1 MSHTFDIS
9 TIPMNSNAHYTYGM
23 EPINTS
29 PIYERI
35 RGVNKYY
42 DDMRATGNYFYMRK
56 LESSSEAYVTVN
68 GQRILML
75 GSNNYLGMT
84 THPKVKEAAR
94 KALEAYGVG
103 AGSVRLLGGTFE
115 LHEELER
122 RLAEFKGTESAIV
135 FSSGY
140 VSNLATIS
148 SFLNKDQDIAII
160 DEKIHASLLDGLR
173 FSRIPFRV
181 SQHNDLNDMEKKL
194 KASVGKGNLAIIVDG
209 VYSMDG
215 DIAPLPGIYELSK
228 RYNALVIIDEAH
240 ATGVLGMRGRGTPE
254 HFGMHGKI
262 DVVMGTLSKGLGG
275 VGGFAAGPKDLIY
288 YLRHAARGFVFSAA
302 LPPATCAAL
311 IAALDVLENEPQWI
325 IRLRENANL
334 MRRGLQELGY
344 DTASSTTPIIPVLIG
359 EEITTHQLTRALQ
372 AQGIYVSPVA
382 FPAVRK
388 GSARLRVSVMATHTT
403 EDILKA
409 LKAFENAKTIV
420 PMLSEITS
428 RPKTRDVLFPVD
440 TPAAT

>member
-1 MSHTFDIS
+1 MKHI
-9 TIPMNSNAHYTYGM
+9 
-23 EPINTS
+23 
-29 PIYERI
+29 
-35 RGVNKYY
+35 
-42 DDMRATGNYFYMRK
+42 
-56 LESSSEAYVTVN
+56 
-68 GQRILML
+68 
-75 GSNNYLGMT
+75 
-84 THPKVKEAAR
+84 
-94 KALEAYGVG
+94 GVG

-122 RLAEFKGTESAIV
+122 RIAEFKGTESAIV

-148 SFLNKDQDIAII
+148 SFLNKNEDVAII

-181 SQHNDLNDMEKKL
+181 SQHSDLNDMENKL

-215 DIAPLPGIYELSK
+215 DIAPLPGIYDLAR
-228 RYNALVIIDEAH
+228 RYNALIIIDEAH

-262 DVVMGTLSKGLGG
+262 DVVMGTLSKGLGA
-275 VGGFAAGPKDLIY
+275 VGGFAAGPRDLIY

-311 IAALDVLENEPQWI
+311 IAALDVIEHEPEWI

-334 MRRGLQELGY
+334 LRKGLQRLGF
-344 DTASSTTPIIPVLIG
+344 DTGLSATPIIPVLIG
-359 EEITTHQLTRALQ
+359 EEITTHQLTRALH

-388 GSARLRVSVMATHTT
+388 GSARLRVSVMATHTAD
-403 EDILKA
+403 DILRA
-409 LKAFENAKTIV
+409 LKAFENAKTMV
-420 PMLSEITS
+420 PMLPDITAIQKITT
-428 RPKTRDVLFPVD
+428 PPQPQPV
-440 TPAAT
+440 AA

>member
-1 MSHTFDIS
+1 MASLLR
-9 TIPMNSNAHYTYGM
+9 YTYDM
-23 EPINTS
+23 NPSNNS

-35 RGVNKYY
+35 RSVNKYY

-56 LESSSEAYVTVN
+56 LESSSGAYVMVN
-68 GQRILML
+68 GQKMLML

-94 KALEAYGVG
+94 KALETYGVG

-181 SQHNDLNDMEKKL
+181 ADHSDLEDMEQKL
-194 KASVGKGNLAIIVDG
+194 QASVGKGNLAIIVDG

-215 DIAPLPGIYELSK
+215 DIAPLPGIYSLAK

-240 ATGVLGMRGRGTPE
+240 ATGVLGLRGRGTPE
-254 HFGMHGKI
+254 YFGMHGKI
-262 DVVMGTLSKGLGG
+262 DVVMGTLSKGLGA

-311 IAALDVLENEPQWI
+311 IAALDVLEHEPEWV
-325 IRLRENANL
+325 IRLRENADL
-334 MRRGLQELGY
+334 MRQGLGQMGY
-344 DTASSTTPIIPVLIG
+344 DTGDSTTPIIPVIIG
-359 EEITTHQLTRALQ
+359 EEITTHQLTRALH
-372 AQGIYVSPVA
+372 ALGVYVSPVA

-409 LKAFENAKTIV
+409 LNAFEKAKTMV

-428 RPKTRDVLFPVD
+428 SRKLEEVLSLQTSV
-440 TPAAT
+440 AA

>member
-1 MSHTFDIS
+1 MDPS
-9 TIPMNSNAHYTYGM
+9 
-23 EPINTS
+23 NTS
-29 PIYERI
+29 PIYQRL
-35 RGVNKYY
+35 RDVNKYY
-42 DDMRATGNYFYMRK
+42 DGMRATGNYFYMRK

-68 GQRILML
+68 GQKMLML

-94 KALEAYGVG
+94 KALETYGVG

-148 SFLNKDQDIAII
+148 SFLDKNQDVAII

-181 SQHNDLNDMEKKL
+181 AQHSNLDDMEKKL
-194 KASVGKGNLAIIVDG
+194 RASVGKGNLAIIVDG

-215 DIAPLPGIYELSK
+215 DIAPLPGIYDLAR
-228 RYNALVIIDEAH
+228 RYSALVIIDEAH

-262 DVVMGTLSKGLGG
+262 DVVMGTLSKGLGA

-311 IAALDVLENEPQWI
+311 IAALDVLEHEPEWI

-334 MRRGLQELGY
+334 MRQGLQELGY
-344 DTASSTTPIIPVLIG
+344 DTGSSTTPIIPVIIG
-359 EEITTHQLTRALQ
+359 EEITTHQLTRSLH

-403 EDILKA
+403 DDILMA
-409 LKAFENAKTIV
+409 LKAFEKAKTMV
-420 PMLSEITS
+420 PMLSDITARKS
-428 RPKTRDVLFPVD
+428 LEAPPTIQTPV
-440 TPAAT
+440 AA